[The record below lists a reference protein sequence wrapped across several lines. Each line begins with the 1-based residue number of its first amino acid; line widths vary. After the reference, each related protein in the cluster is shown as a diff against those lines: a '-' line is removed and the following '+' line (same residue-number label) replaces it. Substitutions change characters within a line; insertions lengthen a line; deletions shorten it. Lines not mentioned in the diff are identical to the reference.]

1 MAFEHVICFTDLF
14 VTIALGASC
23 VLHEFFCNYGIVSS
37 VLFVASISLQSEGSA
52 GGFLIQPISFPHGVG
67 CWFWSLTVIFC
78 CHSIATQIHVS
89 HAPVKSKL
97 WVLVPTVWLLSC
109 LFKVLGSCRVSC
121 RC

>member
-1 MAFEHVICFTDLF
+1 MAFEHAICFTDLF

-23 VLHEFFCNYGIVSS
+23 VLHEFFCNYGTVSS
-37 VLFVASISLQSEGSA
+37 VLFVALISLQSED
-52 GGFLIQPISFPHGVG
+52 G

-109 LFKVLGSCRVSC
+109 
-121 RC
+121 